1 MEYFSVK
8 ELKKNGFKKIGKNVQ
23 ISKRGSIGS
32 NLTVSIIKKAK
43 NHLTKKDSMKIPLIS
58 LSNVQKIVN
67 VAEENF
73 SGVKIVK
80 SKDWFLPKEMEG
92 LKGKMNELKSK
103 NYINFDEKF
112 GKIICKTSIAV
123 CKKPKNIE

>member
-43 NHLTKKDSMKIPLIS
+43 NHLTKKGSIQIPLIS

-67 VAEENF
+67 VAEKNF
-73 SGVKIVK
+73 SETKIIK
-80 SKDWFLPKEMEG
+80 SKDWFLPKEMENM
-92 LKGKMNELKSK
+92 KSKMNELKSK
-103 NYINFDEKF
+103 NYINFDKKF

-123 CKKPKNIE
+123 CKKQKNIE

>member
-1 MEYFSVK
+1 
-8 ELKKNGFKKIGKNVQ
+8 
-23 ISKRGSIGS
+23 
-32 NLTVSIIKKAK
+32 LTVSIIKKAK
-43 NHLTKKDSMKIPLIS
+43 NHLTKKDSMQIPLIS

-80 SKDWFLPKEMEG
+80 SKDWFLPKEIED